1 MKYTEA
7 LKVPINTRLFN
18 EYTGNVY
25 ILIGREG
32 WSTPSTS
39 CNTDT
44 IAYYQKIDP
53 LIDINV
59 SYPHKFKIMKIFNIP
74 KGRLFRASKVIS
86 STIRFL
92 EVYNQECLNN
102 YIEAQKKI
110 ITQLSTYC
118 KENIANSNL

>member
-7 LKVPINTRLFN
+7 LKVPINTRLLDPI
-18 EYTGNVY
+18 TGNIY

-32 WSTPSTS
+32 WSAPITS
-39 CNTDT
+39 CNTDI
-44 IAYYQKIDP
+44 IAYYQKVDP

-74 KGRLFRASKVIS
+74 KGRLFRASKVITS
-86 STIRFL
+86 PIRLF
-92 EVYNQECLNN
+92 EVYNQECLTN
-102 YIEAQKKI
+102 YIETQKKI